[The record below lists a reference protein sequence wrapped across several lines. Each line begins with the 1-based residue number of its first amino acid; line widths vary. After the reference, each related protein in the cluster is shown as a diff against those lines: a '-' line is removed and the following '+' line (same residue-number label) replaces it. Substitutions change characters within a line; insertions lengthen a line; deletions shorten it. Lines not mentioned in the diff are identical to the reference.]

1 MAKRKMS
8 ENSLKNLE
16 KSKGIFSVDKD
27 LARKANEK
35 SHEAKKEKRA
45 FAEACRITLDGCQDV
60 ALKDLVQDY
69 LLNPEISAE
78 TKLKILQLLADYS
91 GQKPKEKID
100 TTIKTYSLF
109 EEETERKA
117 NELIERTK
125 KTDKK

>member
-16 KSKGIFSVDKD
+16 KSKGIFSVDKE
-27 LARKANEK
+27 LARKANVR
-35 SHEAKKEKRA
+35 SHEVKREKKA
-45 FAEACRITLDGCQDV
+45 FAEACRIVLDKCQDV
-60 ALKDLVQDY
+60 ALNDLAQDY
-69 LLNPEISAE
+69 LLNSEISAE

-91 GQKPKEKID
+91 GQKPKERID

-109 EEETERKA
+109 EEETEKKA

-125 KTDKK
+125 KTDKE

>member
-16 KSKGIFSVDKD
+16 KTKCIFATDRD

-35 SHEAKKEKRA
+35 SHEAKREKKA

-109 EEETERKA
+109 EEETEAKA
-117 NELIERTK
+117 DELIKRTK

>member
-35 SHEAKKEKRA
+35 SHEAKKEKKA

-117 NELIERTK
+117 NELIQRTK